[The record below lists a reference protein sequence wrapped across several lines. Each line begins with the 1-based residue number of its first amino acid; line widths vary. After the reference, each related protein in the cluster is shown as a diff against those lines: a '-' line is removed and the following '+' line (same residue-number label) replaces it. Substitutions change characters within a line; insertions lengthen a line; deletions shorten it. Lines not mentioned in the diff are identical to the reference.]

1 MAPAVSRTCRLC
13 SHRGVELLLD
23 FGQQPFSNRFPIS
36 TEAREERFRLALSV
50 CPACGLLQLDGPPPA
65 ASLRPRVDWIAYNEA
80 EGHLDDLVA
89 RAATHA
95 ALAEGDS
102 VIGISYKDTSTVE
115 RFQYVH
121 RTQGLV
127 LDPLIHLDIRGAGAG
142 IETIQAQLTPDVA
155 QLIVR
160 DTGRARLVVCRHILE
175 HAQDL
180 HAFAHGLHE
189 LVEEGGWVLFEVPD
203 FSASLATR
211 DYSTLW
217 EEHASYFTPATFTTA
232 LERLGFAV
240 VETVSYPYA
249 LENSF
254 CAIAQRIAAP
264 LAHHPRREV
273 DASIAAART
282 YAADFESRRQAWR
295 AALSTWSVQHGP
307 IVIFGAGHLAA
318 KFVNLLGLADLFWFV
333 VDDHPKKKGLFMPG
347 SKLPILGT
355 ASLYEQN
362 VRACLSSL
370 NPWSEPKALERH
382 AAFIEAGGQFASMF
396 PASPRSLLP
405 PS

>member
-1 MAPAVSRTCRLC
+1 M
-13 SHRGVELLLD
+13 D
-23 FGQQPFSNRFPIS
+23 FGRQPFSNRFP
-36 TEAREERFRLALSV
+36 TAATAREETFRLALSV
-50 CPACGLLQLDGPPPA
+50 CPACGLLQLDAPPPA
-65 ASLRPRVDWIAYNEA
+65 EALRPRVDWIAYNEA

-89 RAATHA
+89 RAASYA
-95 ALAEGDS
+95 ALGDGDA
-102 VIGISYKDTSTVE
+102 VLGVSYKDTSTVE
-115 RFQYVH
+115 RFQHVH
-121 RTQGLV
+121 RAQGLV
-127 LDPLIHLDIRGAGAG
+127 LDPLIHLDIRGTGAG
-142 IETIQAQLTPDVA
+142 IETIQAQLNRDVA

-180 HAFAHGLHE
+180 HSFAHGLHE
-189 LVEEGGWVLFEVPD
+189 LVEEGGWVVFEIPD

-217 EEHASYFTPATFTTA
+217 EEHVSYFTPATFTTA

-254 CAIAQRIAAP
+254 CAITQRIASP
-264 LAHHPRREV
+264 LAHHPRV
-273 DASIAAART
+273 DIDASIAAART
-282 YAADFESRRQAWR
+282 YAADFETRRLAWR
-295 AALSTWSVQHGP
+295 GTLEAWRDQHGP
-307 IVIFGAGHLAA
+307 IAIFGAGHLAA
-318 KFVNLLGLADLFWFV
+318 KFVNLLGLTDLFAFV

-355 ASLYEQN
+355 SALYEQN
-362 VRACLSSL
+362 IRACLSSL